1 MCENYNITPHN
12 LKKNDGRYQSFSVR
26 HRLSYRHGGIAITNH
41 NEVHAEL
48 LHLICQAFYPNCV
61 CGQPLIQQVHR
72 ISEEEVGQGRGGLER
87 RGGDFIQGLL
97 EIQTEAII
105 DVRLEDTS
113 CDNQEKD
120 PMKILLDQQEK

>member
-1 MCENYNITPHN
+1 M
-12 LKKNDGRYQSFSVR
+12 
-26 HRLSYRHGGIAITNH
+26 
-41 NEVHAEL
+41 HATI
-48 LHLICQAFYPNCV
+48 LHLIWQAFSPTCV
-61 CGQPLIQQVHR
+61 CEQPLIQQVHR